1 MKNEK
6 RVYASMIIVG
16 LLFMAFPIYF
26 FPTISPV
33 LAILN
38 LLCSAVLCATGL
50 WGISK
55 TRTK

>member
-26 FPTISPV
+26 FQQFLQS
-33 LAILN
+33 
-38 LLCSAVLCATGL
+38 
-50 WGISK
+50 
-55 TRTK
+55 